1 MTDTHSQP
9 LPAENKDQRI
19 AELEGDLQECKASAR
34 QAWGICDAVAAALG
48 DDLDRD
54 SGSAVSVQRLKKR
67 LTQAEGK
74 LAIATLGQ
82 RPVRYTYASEVTQAE
97 RAYARRCELYKHGD
111 MRLVWVNEGDLLW
124 QKELPMPADAAPIV
138 EEFPS
143 LPDVLLGTFPQRPVE
158 PAGAQDPATLA
169 AEVARLTKCLAQ
181 ANAQAEDFERRYY
194 LETHKVEDLQSRLA
208 EIAAPGA
215 QPAAYLIDD
224 KTHTTGIVRLR
235 TPEDGQLAR
244 SWGDKA
250 VALYTAQ
257 ALGLEVD
264 PAELEKSATQ
274 ARVAALREAIGVLES
289 LQVPAGN
296 SAAGE
301 MAAQWTMDSLR
312 EVREQLK
319 ARIASAPALACAEW
333 VLVPTEPTPEMLEAA
348 ERDRTYYGHVAANHW
363 RAMVKARPAAPS
375 YAIPRVPHISE
386 STRAFANEVLIAAGG
401 QLGQGSSKAEVL
413 AAVRALRERADC
425 NLISDE
431 PVDLSTC
438 PGCGGPADNGF
449 SRDVPPS
456 PYYCTKCHDTGFG
469 TVNS

>member
-1 MTDTHSQP
+1 MTDTHSHP

-19 AELEGDLQECKASAR
+19 AELEGDLQECKAGAR

-48 DDLDRD
+48 DDLDREE
-54 SGSAVSVQRLKKR
+54 GSAESVLRLKAR
-67 LTQAEGK
+67 LAQAEKK
-74 LAIATLGQ
+74 LALAALQ
-82 RPVRYTYASEVTQAE
+82 ARPVRYTYASMVTAPE
-97 RAYARRCELYKHGD
+97 RAYARRTALYKHGD
-111 MRLVWVNEGDLLW
+111 MRLVWVNEGDLFGHT
-124 QKELPMPADAAPIV
+124 ELPMAPDAAPIV
-138 EEFPS
+138 EEIPS
-143 LPDVLLGTFPQRPVE
+143 LPDVLLGTFPARAP
-158 PAGAQDPATLA
+158 QDATALA
-169 AEVARLTKCLAQ
+169 AEVTRLTKCLAQ
-181 ANAQAEDFERRYY
+181 ANSQAEDFERRYY
-194 LETHKVEDLQSRLA
+194 LETHKVDDLHARLA
-208 EIAAPGA
+208 ELAAPGA
-215 QPAAYLIDD
+215 RPAGYLIED
-224 KTHTTGIVRLR
+224 KLHTTGIVLVR
-235 TPEDGQLAR
+235 TPEDSQLAR

-257 ALGLEVD
+257 ALGLELD

-274 ARVAALREAIGVLES
+274 ARVAALREAIGVLEA

-319 ARIASAPALACAEW
+319 ARIASAPTLASAEW
-333 VLVPTEPTPEMLEAA
+333 VLVPAEPTPEMLEAA

-363 RAMVKARPAAPS
+363 RAMVKAAPAAPS

-386 STRAFANEVLIAAGG
+386 SARAFANDVLIAAGG
-401 QLGQGSSKAEVL
+401 QLGQGSSKEEVL

-425 NLISDE
+425 NLIADE
-431 PVDLSTC
+431 PTDLSTC